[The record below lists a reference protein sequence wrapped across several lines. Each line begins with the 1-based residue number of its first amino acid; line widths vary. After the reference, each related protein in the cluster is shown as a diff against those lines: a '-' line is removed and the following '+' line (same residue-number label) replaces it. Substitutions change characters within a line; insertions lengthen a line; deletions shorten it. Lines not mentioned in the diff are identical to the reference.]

1 MLTCKHSRIRFL
13 KRIVRWLVGLLVVGL
28 AFYLIWYFNRP
39 LPPPVDE
46 TPIFEGITYQREIR
60 REPRLAI
67 VHIVTV
73 DLDAPG
79 IRFLVTPRDEIEGFI
94 YQARTTSQ
102 FLQEYGL
109 QVAINGDFFDPWR
122 DYGPQDYYPHE
133 GDGVNV
139 RGLTIVQGEIVS
151 EGYAPPENY
160 ATMFITPE
168 NQVYFERPVGEV
180 DSAIS
185 GFMMLRA
192 GVYDAEWGEDA
203 YLQQPHP
210 RTVVALDQT
219 RRKLILIVVD
229 GRQPNY
235 SDGATLPELADII
248 REYGGYHALN
258 LDGGGSSTI
267 VMQGTDG
274 QPVQLGSAIHTRIP
288 ARERP
293 IANHFGIYANPLQ
306 PR

>member
-1 MLTCKHSRIRFL
+1 MLKLLLRWA
-13 KRIVRWLVGLLVVGL
+13 VRLLVIGL
-28 AFYLIWYFNRP
+28 ALYFIWYFNRP
-39 LPPPVDE
+39 LPPPVAK

-67 VHIVTV
+67 VHIVSI

-79 IRFLVTPRDEIEGFI
+79 VHFLVTPRDDIEGFV
-94 YQARTTSQ
+94 YRARTTSQ

-109 QVAINGDFFDPWR
+109 QMAVNGDFFNPWR

-133 GDGVNV
+133 GDGVDV
-139 RGLTIVQGEIVS
+139 RGLTISQSRLVT

-160 ATMFITPE
+160 ATLYITPD
-168 NQVYFERPVGEV
+168 NQVYFEEPEGQI

-185 GFMMLRA
+185 GFMMLRD
-192 GVYDAEWGEDA
+192 GVYSAEWGDDA

-210 RTVVALDQT
+210 RTVIALDRT
-219 RRKLILIVVD
+219 GRELILIVVD

-235 SDGATLPELADII
+235 SDGATLTELADII
-248 REYGGYHALN
+248 REHGGYHALN
-258 LDGGGSSTI
+258 LDGGGSSTL
-267 VMQGTDG
+267 VMQAADS
-274 QPVQLGSAIHTRIP
+274 QAVQLGSAIHTRIP

-293 IANHFGIYANPLQ
+293 IANHFGIYANSLQ
-306 PR
+306 